1 MRFVDI
7 IGDVVANVR
16 LTFDPLNLEKPF
28 YEFGHP
34 VEIFNLLAEKSQS
47 EKFKYSKYPLIAL
60 YLDYNET
67 HRYTLNT
74 ISGITIAILTE
85 TSPEFSSKNRY
96 DQTITP
102 VLQPIY
108 DLFMQ
113 ELKNSKYIYSKD
125 FKHTKI
131 NRLYYGKQDVFG
143 NSGNIGNDAL
153 DAILI
158 TQLNLTIS

>member
-1 MRFVDI
+1 M
-7 IGDVVANVR
+7 
-16 LTFDPLNLEKPF
+16 
-28 YEFGHP
+28 
-34 VEIFNLLAEKSQS
+34 
-47 EKFKYSKYPLIAL
+47 
-60 YLDYNET
+60 

-74 ISGITIAILTE
+74 ISGVTIAILTE
-85 TSPEFSSKNRY
+85 TDPKFSSQNRY

-113 ELKNSKYIYSKD
+113 ELKDSRYIYSKD

-131 NRLYYGKQDVFG
+131 NRLYYGKQDVYG

-158 TQLNLTIS
+158 TNLNLIKS

>member
-16 LTFDPLNLEKPF
+16 LTFDPINLEKPYF
-28 YEFGHP
+28 LYGHP
-34 VEIFNLLAEKSQS
+34 IEVFNILAEKSQS

-60 YLDYNET
+60 YLDYTET
-67 HRYTLNT
+67 HRYTFNA

-85 TSPEFSSKNRY
+85 TKPEFSSKNRY

-108 DLFMQ
+108 DLFME
-113 ELKNSKYIYSKD
+113 ELKKSRYVYSGD

-131 NRLYYGKQDVFG
+131 NRLYYGKQDVYG

-158 TQLNLTIS
+158 TNLNLTIS